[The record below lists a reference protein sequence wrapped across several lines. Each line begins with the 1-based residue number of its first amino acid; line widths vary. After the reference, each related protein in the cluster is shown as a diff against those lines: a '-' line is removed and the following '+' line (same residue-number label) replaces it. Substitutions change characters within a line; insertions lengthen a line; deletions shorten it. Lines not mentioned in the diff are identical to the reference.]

1 VLFSSRCFP
10 EESVFLVKRF
20 FCENPKEGKVSA
32 TSVQRTFLQGLN
44 YLQQNHLAEAA
55 NAFRF
60 AFKEHPGNPQYVSY
74 YGLILALYEGNFH
87 DAVNFCRGAIVHS
100 SGEAD
105 YYLNL
110 CRVYAKAGQRKK
122 ALETLL
128 EGMRAGAN
136 QSVLKVEM
144 KRMGCRR
151 KPVLPFLSRDN
162 ILNKSLGKLTYQLR
176 KNQKAKAAKA

>member
-1 VLFSSRCFP
+1 MSGA
-10 EESVFLVKRF
+10 SVH
-20 FCENPKEGKVSA
+20 
-32 TSVQRTFLQGLN
+32 QTFLQGLN
-44 YLQQNHLAEAA
+44 YLQQNHFAEAA
-55 NAFRF
+55 NAFRY

-74 YGLILALYEGNFH
+74 YGLILALSEGNFH
-87 DAVNFCRGAIVHS
+87 DAINFCRGAIVHS

-110 CRVYAKAGQRKK
+110 CRVYAKAGERKK

-128 EGMRAGAN
+128 EGMRFASN
-136 QSVLKVEM
+136 RSVLKGEM

-162 ILNKSLGKLTYQLR
+162 FLNKSLGKFTYQLR
-176 KNQKAKAAKA
+176 KNQKARAAKA